1 MVVSPIVVT
10 KPERGRVVVAG
21 DTVAG
26 AARRRRISPEAG
38 RALVILGHAID
49 YLTDE
54 YIHRGGQFRPGD
66 PETEAIHMLM
76 AANRA
81 VYFECP
87 VVPSLRERC
96 LRLLGIGRARGN
108 NKF

>member
-1 MVVSPIVVT
+1 MAVSP
-10 KPERGRVVVAG
+10 RVLTPSRPAQAAPAD

-26 AARRRRISPEAG
+26 ALRRRRISPAAG

-54 YIHRGGQFRPGD
+54 YIHRGGQFSPGD
-66 PETEAIHMLM
+66 PAVEAIHMLM

-81 VYFECP
+81 IYFECP
-87 VVPSLRERC
+87 VVPSLGQRC
-96 LRLLGIGRARGN
+96 LRLLGIGRA
-108 NKF
+108 